1 MPVPVYYVYTMHT
14 YQYLTFFRYQV
25 QLFCLSQ
32 LSTSTAAVGC
42 EVRD

>member
-1 MPVPVYYVYTMHT
+1 MPAPVYYIYTYHT
-14 YQYLTFFRYQV
+14 LFRYEV

-32 LSTSTAAVGC
+32 LSTNTAAAGC